1 MSKTYSGERIPGTLR
16 YNLKIRDGQE
26 EHIVQVP
33 EPSIQILTD
42 GFGPEESANR
52 LALALLLDFTKNPQL
67 SFAYYKDFN
76 FFLAGLLSE
85 DNWLLHS
92 NRIELFFKLLET
104 PHLHKKPI
112 LSGNRS

>member
-1 MSKTYSGERIPGTLR
+1 MAKTYSGERIPGTLR
-16 YNLKIRDGQE
+16 YTLKIREGNE

-52 LALALLLDFTKNPQL
+52 LALAILLDFSKNPQI
-67 SFAYYKDFN
+67 SFAHYKDFN

-92 NRIELFFKLLET
+92 NRIHLFFKLLEN
-104 PHLHKKPI
+104 PSFEKKPI
-112 LSGNRS
+112 LSGNL